1 MRKFAP
7 LAGGALIIAAW
18 AAHLAAAGRA
28 EFDGG
33 SSRARSAAQ
42 VLAES
47 HLELMHRHTE
57 NNVHEDSDD
66 PACTLLQEMFSEM
79 KSKGQGEL
87 RLMALTAEPI
97 VDANAP
103 KGEFET
109 MAAEMLRAGRDHVE
123 RTEWEDGR
131 SYLRSA
137 TAITV
142 SSNRCVLCHPNYKGL
157 PADQPV
163 GAFSY
168 RLPLN

>member
-7 LAGGALIIAAW
+7 LAGGALVIAAW
-18 AAHLAAAGRA
+18 TAHLAAAGRA
-28 EFDGG
+28 ELEGG
-33 SSRARSAAQ
+33 IRARSAAQ

-47 HLELMHRHTE
+47 HLELMQRHTE
-57 NNVHEDSDD
+57 TYVREDTDES
-66 PACTLLQEMFSEM
+66 ACTLLQELFSEM

-103 KGEFET
+103 EGEFEA
-109 MAAEMLRAGRDHVE
+109 MAAEMLRTGRNHVE
-123 RTEWEDGR
+123 RTEWDGGR
-131 SYLRSA
+131 PYLRSA

-157 PADQPV
+157 PAEQPV
-163 GAFSY
+163 GALSY

>member
-28 EFDGG
+28 ELEGG

-57 NNVHEDSDD
+57 NYVREDTDD
-66 PACTLLQEMFSEM
+66 SACMLLQEMFSEM
-79 KSKGQGEL
+79 KTKGQGEL
-87 RLMALTAEPI
+87 RLMALTAEPV

-103 KGEFET
+103 NGEFEA
-109 MAAEMLRAGRDHVE
+109 MAAEALRAGRGHVE
-123 RTEWEDGR
+123 RTEWENGR
-131 SYLRSA
+131 PYLRSA

-142 SSNRCVLCHPNYKGL
+142 SSSRCALCHPNYKGL
-157 PADQPV
+157 PQDQAV
-163 GAFSY
+163 GALSY
-168 RLPLN
+168 RLPLD